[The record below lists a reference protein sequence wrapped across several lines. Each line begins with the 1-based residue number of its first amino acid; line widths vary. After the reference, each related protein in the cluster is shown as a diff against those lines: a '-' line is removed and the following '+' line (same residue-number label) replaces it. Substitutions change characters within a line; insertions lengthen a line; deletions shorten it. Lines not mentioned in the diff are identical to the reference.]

1 MAKVLEGFGRDSI
14 LPTKSNERTMGLF
27 STFALWLAANVVIT
41 SVMTGMMFLPDI
53 SFKDA
58 VIAILLGSAIGAI
71 PLAMTGL
78 IGTRTGLPTM
88 VITRASFGQKGAVLP
103 AIVNTIILVG
113 WSWIQAYMAGLSLNY
128 AVNYAFGYSNIN
140 LFVILTEILVVA
152 ITIYGHKGVESIEKY
167 VSIAMLI
174 LSALVFY
181 KLFTSYDA
189 GALVTMTLSE
199 NPALT
204 AVIAFDLVV
213 ATAFSWMSSVCDFN
227 RYCKDGKKGMIGTFA
242 GYIVA
247 SLIAMGM
254 GAAVSGFSIINGM
267 EQTYDPT
274 VLLTQ
279 YGFGLVASIVVFFSV
294 LSTNVM
300 ALYSA
305 TMSFMNV
312 FTKFGFWKPGLL
324 LGVIC
329 TLGALMKEALMTN
342 FFDFVLLIATLFIPV
357 FAIVI
362 VDFFILKKGRYDAEE
377 LVSNTKKLYHYQSGI
392 NYVAYV
398 SYIAGAI
405 FAFYF
410 TYIKPLSVGSTILTF
425 VFSGIV
431 YGAFMYA
438 TKQVTKSTVTDEV
451 TTTRL
456 DV

>member
-14 LPTKSNERTMGLF
+14 LPTKNNERTMGLF

-227 RYCKDGKKGMIGTFA
+227 RYCKDGKKGMIGTFT
-242 GYIVA
+242 GYVVA

-279 YGFGLVASIVVFFSV
+279 YGFGLVASIVVLFSV

-324 LGVIC
+324 LGIIC

-377 LVSNTKKLYHYQSGI
+377 LVSNTKKLYQYQSGI

-425 VFSGIV
+425 VFSGVV

-438 TKQVTKSTVTDEV
+438 TKQVTKPNLTDEV
-451 TTTRL
+451 SNTRL